1 MRGFPERPRS
11 FVRPPRYGKAP
22 RYGAIN
28 AGAINIAAAGAV
40 DRELGGDIYVFSCFW
55 LFLVV

>member
-28 AGAINIAAAGAV
+28 ARAINIAAAGAV
-40 DRELGGDIYVFSCFW
+40 DRELGGNI
-55 LFLVV
+55 